1 MTFVRNKKREKD
13 SVSIIK
19 WYIAIYVR
27 LSKEDGDKL
36 ESDSIQNQK
45 GIIEH
50 HIKYLKSLGEEIVS
64 IKIYSDDGYAG
75 GNFDRPGYR
84 QMIADVEAGKI
95 NCIIFKDNSRLGRN
109 YPELGRLME
118 EYFPQMG
125 VRIISV
131 LNHIDSFRDPQ
142 GYCSA
147 IVSFSNIM
155 NDDYIRQ
162 LSVKIKSTFALK
174 RERGEFL
181 GNYAPYG
188 YLKSP
193 EDRHKLIVDPEAA
206 EVVKLI
212 FNWYAEGLSASGI
225 VKQLNAMQIKPPSV
239 YKTEQGC
246 KGFVKHSSGGVK
258 HNVWALT
265 TVNSILRDEVY
276 IGNLI
281 QGKFKSV
288 SYRSKKM
295 VPTDESEWTVIEGT
309 HDPIIT
315 DEIFTIVHDRI
326 ARHTRVSPR
335 SSTSYLLS
343 GFVKCAYCGGR
354 MNRHVSHGQPRYRC
368 MTRVFAPEK
377 CHCPSVK
384 ESLLEE
390 VVLQAIRN
398 QIQELVDAK
407 EVIDAA
413 RSDTPIGQSQN
424 EYLLALN
431 RAERE
436 KKRLTEAK
444 FRLYDRL
451 EKGII
456 DQDEYLQFK
465 ERYNKE
471 IAEQDGQ
478 ITQLQANLIDIKEA
492 RKQDDEFIAYF
503 KEYGNILTIDR
514 DVLNRLLDHIE
525 VRNSKQIDVYFKFS
539 AERQKILDFAKS
551 IEVGMC
557 NVI

>member
-1 MTFVRNKKREKD
+1 
-13 SVSIIK
+13 
-19 WYIAIYVR
+19 
-27 LSKEDGDKL
+27 
-36 ESDSIQNQK
+36 
-45 GIIEH
+45 
-50 HIKYLKSLGEEIVS
+50 
-64 IKIYSDDGYAG
+64 
-75 GNFDRPGYR
+75 
-84 QMIADVEAGKI
+84 
-95 NCIIFKDNSRLGRN
+95 
-109 YPELGRLME
+109 
-118 EYFPQMG
+118 
-125 VRIISV
+125 
-131 LNHIDSFRDPQ
+131 
-142 GYCSA
+142 
-147 IVSFSNIM
+147 
-155 NDDYIRQ
+155 
-162 LSVKIKSTFALK
+162 
-174 RERGEFL
+174 
-181 GNYAPYG
+181 
-188 YLKSP
+188 
-193 EDRHKLIVDPEAA
+193 
-206 EVVKLI
+206 
-212 FNWYAEGLSASGI
+212 
-225 VKQLNAMQIKPPSV
+225 
-239 YKTEQGC
+239 
-246 KGFVKHSSGGVK
+246 
-258 HNVWALT
+258 
-265 TVNSILRDEVY
+265 
-276 IGNLI
+276 
-281 QGKFKSV
+281 
-288 SYRSKKM
+288 
-295 VPTDESEWTVIEGT
+295 
-309 HDPIIT
+309 
-315 DEIFTIVHDRI
+315 
-326 ARHTRVSPR
+326 
-335 SSTSYLLS
+335 
-343 GFVKCAYCGGR
+343 
-354 MNRHVSHGQPRYRC
+354 

-413 RSDTPIGQSQN
+413 RSDAPIGQSQN

-471 IAEQDGQ
+471 IAEQDSQ

-503 KEYGNILTIDR
+503 KEYGNILTMDR

-551 IEVGMC
+551 IEDGMC